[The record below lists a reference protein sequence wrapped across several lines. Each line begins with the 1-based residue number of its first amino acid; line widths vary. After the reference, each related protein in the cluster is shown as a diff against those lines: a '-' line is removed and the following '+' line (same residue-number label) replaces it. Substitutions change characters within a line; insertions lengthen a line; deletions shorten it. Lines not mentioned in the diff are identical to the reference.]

1 MAKSKFYSLEKI
13 LAHNATYNMIIGK
26 RSNGKTYAVQKKII
40 EDYWNNGSQGAIIR
54 RWEED
59 LRGKRGQAMFQ
70 ALVDNGEVQKLTKG
84 EWDRIKYYSGK
95 WFFARYDE
103 EEDKIV
109 SEENPFCYAF
119 ALTTAEHDKS
129 TSYPKVQNILF
140 DEFLTRQVY
149 LPDEFVSF
157 MNVLSTIIRQ
167 RSDVTIFM
175 LGNTVNK
182 YCPYF
187 SEMNLTGVA
196 KQKQGT
202 IDIYTYVNNPEL
214 KVAVEY
220 CGEGISKDT
229 RHASDKYFGFDNPKL
244 NMITTGAWEIA
255 VYPRLPQK
263 YKSTDVKLRYYI
275 QFEGVTL
282 QCEIVHVGELWFTF
296 IHRWTR
302 DIEPKQLVYQTGYDA
317 RLYVN
322 RKITRPKTR
331 IEKFIVWFYQTDRVF
346 YADNETG
353 EIVRNYLLWCQSEK
367 ITN

>member
-1 MAKSKFYSLEKI
+1 M
-13 LAHNATYNMIIGK
+13 
-26 RSNGKTYAVQKKII
+26 
-40 EDYWNNGSQGAIIR
+40 
-54 RWEED
+54 
-59 LRGKRGQAMFQ
+59 
-70 ALVDNGEVQKLTKG
+70 
-84 EWDRIKYYSGK
+84 
-95 WFFARYDE
+95 
-103 EEDKIV
+103 
-109 SEENPFCYAF
+109 CYAF
-119 ALTTAEHDKS
+119 ALTMGEHEKS
-129 TSYPKVQNILF
+129 TSYNRVKNILF

-149 LPDEFVSF
+149 LPDEFSLY
-157 MNVLSTIIRQ
+157 MNLLSTIIRD

-187 SEMNLTGVA
+187 TEMNLKGVA

-220 CGEGISKDT
+220 CGEGMSKET

-275 QFEGVTL
+275 QFDGNTL
-282 QCEIVHVGELWFTF
+282 QCEIVHVDDLWFTF

-302 DIEPKQLVYQTGYDA
+302 DIEPNQLVYQTGFDA
-317 RLYVN
+317 RLNVN
-322 RKITRPKTR
+322 RKITKPKTR
-331 IEKFIVWFYQTDRVF
+331 VEKFIVWFYQTDKVF

-353 EIVRNYLLWCQSEK
+353 EIVRNYLIWCQTEK